1 MSRGA
6 CAWTTMAVE
15 KVPTTTPTFLPLHLH
30 GRWRVAG
37 RPRGESA
44 TAVVLGGSESSF
56 GGRALGKEEEVSMGL
71 TPGAANAYRSPIND
85 PSVRRTANTF
95 SSASD
100 ERRMREGWKHG
111 VGGGGKAAKKV
122 AHFFGTC
129 FFFKKGT
136 YKIL

>member
-129 FFFKKGT
+129 FFFKKR
-136 YKIL
+136 YL

>member
-1 MSRGA
+1 
-6 CAWTTMAVE
+6 MAVE

-30 GRWRVAG
+30 GRWRVVG

-56 GGRALGKEEEVSMGL
+56 SGRALGNEEEVSMGH
-71 TPGAANAYRSPIND
+71 TPGAANAYRSPTND
-85 PSVRRTANTF
+85 PFVRRTANTF

-111 VGGGGKAAKKV
+111 VEGQVLEGVSA
-122 AHFFGTC
+122 FN
-129 FFFKKGT
+129 
-136 YKIL
+136 